1 LYANRKT
8 EARGG
13 ESRRQAVLDTAAS
26 MFAARGYAETS
37 IRSIATDV
45 GMLPGS
51 IYYHFKSKED
61 LLLAV
66 YHEGVVRFETAI
78 TQAQADASDDP
89 WEALMAA
96 CTAHLD
102 VLLDGG
108 PYTRIVSPEFMR
120 TFPAP
125 MLGMLNQERDRYEQ
139 QFEALIARLP
149 LKPGADR
156 WLFKV
161 ALFGS
166 LNWSQTWY
174 REGRYKPADIA
185 RAFVEILRGG
195 AVQAG

>member
-1 LYANRKT
+1 MTKT

-13 ESRRQAVLDTAAS
+13 ESRRQAVLDTAAT
-26 MFAARGYAETS
+26 MFAARGYGETS

-78 TQAQADASDDP
+78 EQAQASSSDDP
-89 WEALMAA
+89 WEALLAA
-96 CTAHLD
+96 CAAHLG

-108 PYTRIVSPEFMR
+108 AYARIVSPEFMR

-139 QFEALIARLP
+139 RFEALIARLP
-149 LKPGADR
+149 LRPDADR

-185 RAFVEILRGG
+185 CAFIGILRGDF
-195 AVQAG
+195 AQAG

>member
-1 LYANRKT
+1 MTKT

-13 ESRRQAVLDTAAS
+13 ESRRQAVLDTAAA
-26 MFAARGYAETS
+26 MFATRGYAETS
-37 IRSIATDV
+37 IRSIAADV

-51 IYYHFKSKED
+51 IYYHFKSKEE

-66 YHEGVVRFETAI
+66 YHEGVMRFETAI
-78 TQAQADASDDP
+78 EQAGVHARDEP
-89 WEALMAA
+89 WEALLAA
-96 CTAHLD
+96 CTAHLG

-108 PYTRIVSPEFMR
+108 PYARIVSPEFMR

-139 QFEALIARLP
+139 RFEMLIARLP
-149 LKPGADR
+149 LRPEADR

-174 REGRYKPADIA
+174 REGRYKPVDIA
-185 RAFVEILRGG
+185 RAFIGILRGDFAQTG
-195 AVQAG
+195 